1 MRNRPEPEA
10 LMSWRELGPVIL
22 SYRSTGGPMS
32 RPRGAVGWLAPLLL
46 VLVLVSTAPAAAA
59 ITVTVPGH
67 PLWTDT
73 GITVT
78 SGTSVV
84 ITASGTWGFIGA
96 LCCGPDGDPH
106 WADLS
111 DQFFLGANKGAL
123 IAYIGADPTQGH
135 LVAGNTFFPQ
145 ATGYIAVGSFSAFVA
160 PTGGRLWLG
169 INDDGHSLNADDN
182 QGFVTAE
189 IAVGRAPGDS
199 LTLAVFANPDA
210 VRAGQTLTVTVGLND
225 ASVATPV
232 DFYLG
237 ALLPDG
243 ETLAFLTEDG
253 HVALGRVSDRTSFVP
268 VARAVSLRTPFSTI
282 VPGVVSYQWQ
292 GSEPSGSYTV
302 FAAAL
307 QSGTQNVLD
316 IATASFVAARP

>member
-1 MRNRPEPEA
+1 
-10 LMSWRELGPVIL
+10 
-22 SYRSTGGPMS
+22 MS
-32 RPRGAVGWLAPLLL
+32 RPRAAAGWLAALLL
-46 VLVLVSTAPAAAA
+46 LLALVSTTPATAAV
-59 ITVTVPGH
+59 TVTVPGH

-73 GITVT
+73 GITLT

-84 ITASGTWGFIGA
+84 VTASGTWGFIGA
-96 LCCGPDGDPH
+96 LCCGPDGDPR
-106 WADLS
+106 WTDLS

-135 LVAGNTFFPQ
+135 LVAGDTFFPQ
-145 ATGYIAVGSFSAFVA
+145 STGYIAVGSFSAFVA
-160 PTGGRLWLG
+160 PRSGRLWLG
-169 INDDGHSLNADDN
+169 INDDARGLNADDN
-182 QGFVTAE
+182 QGSVKAE
-189 IAVGRAPGDS
+189 IAVGPAPGDG

-225 ASVATPV
+225 AGVATSA

-243 ETLAFLTEDG
+243 ETLAFLTATG
-253 HVALGRVSDRTSFVP
+253 NVVLGRVSDRTSFVP
-268 VARAVSLRTPFSTI
+268 VARDVSLRTPFSTI
-282 VPGVVSYQWQ
+282 VPQVVSYQWQ

-316 IATASFVAARP
+316 VATASFVAVRP